1 LPRCLRLVVFI
12 SVALLLASL
21 ARIPAQ
27 EIPRR
32 IGSWDGD
39 SLGNH
44 RVVLRVEMKE
54 ARDAVWAHI
63 LWRRRDQQ
71 PELKKFIMV
80 DAATGKQLNN
90 VIGIK
95 ISREEAD
102 IVFQPQTVPGDY
114 FLYYL
119 PCAGSKR
126 SNYPKITYPRPEQT
140 AQSDW
145 LWNNYLSAND
155 LKLKSWTVLPRA
167 QVVAME
173 SIDSLNSFWPME
185 VIALKSEVDSLAAA
199 NPGSTYLVFP
209 EDRSNPI
216 KMRDDLPARW
226 IALGPGGPLKGI
238 AMRGEYFT
246 FQLGLFAMRRS
257 IDSLALAF
265 SDCTSGEITATLPR
279 SAFTC
284 FTIGGI
290 DCASKPFAKR
300 VSVDSGK
307 VQALWCGVQIPA
319 AARPGLYSGSVL
331 VTSPG
336 REQMQVPLQIQVS
349 EGSVAWGGDD
359 EPQRLSRLRWLNSK
373 LAVDDSLVAPFT
385 PVQTRGNA
393 ISLLGRRI
401 TLDQTGLPESIESY
415 FTEEMTSIGTTPRE
429 ILAGPVEILVEDST
443 GGVMQF
449 EKTGLRFIKQ
459 APGVVAWGVSNQA
472 GDLTMGLFGSAEFD
486 GTIEYT
492 VALQT
497 AVPVRLNDIRLRIP
511 MVPAA
516 AKYMMGLGFK
526 GGLRPKAI
534 AWTWDRARNQD
545 GAWIGD
551 INAGLQF
558 GLKDENYVRPLNTN
572 FYQLK
577 PLVMPVSWSNGGK
590 GGIRISDGA
599 GEVVASAFS
608 GQRLLEPGEILHFN
622 FRLVVTPFKPIDTR
636 AQWQTRYYH
645 RFDPL
650 DTIAATGAN
659 TINVHHATPINPF
672 INYPFLRPEAM
683 KAYADSAH
691 ARGMKMKIYYTVRE
705 LTNRAPELFAL
716 RSLGDEIFAHG
727 SGGGFSWLQE
737 HLGSDYIAAWFVPEL
752 NDAAIVNSGVSRWH
766 NFYVEGLAWLVRNV
780 GIDGLYLDDVAFD
793 RLTMKRI
800 RKVLDRG
807 RSGSLI
813 DLHSANQYNIRDG
826 FANSANLYLEHF
838 PFINR
843 LWFGEYFDYDL
854 PPDFWMTE
862 VSGIPFGLMGEMLE
876 KGGNPWRGMLYGM
889 TSRLPWAGDPRPLWK
904 VWDTFGM
911 ADSRMI
917 GYWVS
922 NNPVQTDNDSV
933 LATVYMRKGSVLV
946 SIASWARERQIIRL
960 RFDWNTL
967 GLNPQK
973 AKIVAPEI
981 EQFQPGVEFPADQP
995 IPVEPGK
1002 GWLLIVDQ
1010 QRGL

>member
-1 LPRCLRLVVFI
+1 
-12 SVALLLASL
+12 
-21 ARIPAQ
+21 
-27 EIPRR
+27 
-32 IGSWDGD
+32 
-39 SLGNH
+39 
-44 RVVLRVEMKE
+44 MKQL
-54 ARDAVWAHI
+54 RDAVWAHI
-63 LWRRRDQQ
+63 LWRRRDHQA
-71 PELKKFIMV
+71 ELKKFILV
-80 DAATGKQLNN
+80 DAATGKQVSN
-90 VIGIK
+90 VIGMN

-102 IVFQPQTVPGDY
+102 IIFQPRTVPGEY
-114 FLYYL
+114 YLYYL
-119 PCAGSKR
+119 PYAGSKR
-126 SNYPKITYPRPEQT
+126 SNYPKITYPTPEQT
-140 AQSDW
+140 AQPEW

-155 LKLKSWTVLPRA
+155 LKLRSWTVLPRA
-167 QVVAME
+167 QVVAIE
-173 SIDSLNSFWPME
+173 AIDSLNSFWPME
-185 VIALKSEVDSLAAA
+185 VIALKKEVDSLAGA

-216 KMRDDLPARW
+216 KMRADLPVRW
-226 IALGPGGPLKGI
+226 ITLGPGGPLKGT
-238 AMRGEYFT
+238 AKKGEYFT

-257 IDSLALAF
+257 IDNVQMAF
-265 SDCTSGEITATLPR
+265 SDCTSDESTATLPG

-284 FTIGGI
+284 YNIGGI
-290 DCASKPFAKR
+290 DCAGRPFTKQ
-300 VSVDSGK
+300 VSVDSGM

-319 AARPGLYSGSVL
+319 AAQSGLYSGSVL
-331 VTSPG
+331 VTCPG
-336 REQMQVPLQIQVS
+336 QEQTRIPLQIQVS
-349 EGSVAWGGDD
+349 GSSIAWGGDD

-373 LAVDDSLVAPFT
+373 LAIDDSIVAPYT

-401 TLDQTGLPESIESY
+401 TLEQSGLPESIESY
-415 FTEEMTSIGTTPRE
+415 FTEEMTSIGTGPKE
-429 ILAGPVEILVEDST
+429 LLAGPVEILVEDST
-443 GGVMQF
+443 GSVYQF
-449 EKTGLRFIKQ
+449 QRTNLRFIKQ
-459 APGVVAWGVSNQA
+459 APGVVGWGVSNQA
-472 GDLTMGLFGSAEFD
+472 GDLTMDLFGSAEFD

-492 VALQT
+492 VAIQT
-497 AVPVRLNDIRLRIP
+497 AVPIHLNDIRLRIP
-511 MVPAA
+511 MVPAV
-516 AKYMMGLGFK
+516 AKYVMGLGFK
-526 GGLRPKAI
+526 GGLRPKNI
-534 AWTWDRARNQD
+534 SWTWDRGKNQD

-551 INAGLQF
+551 VNAGLQL

-577 PLVMPVSWSNGGK
+577 PLVIPISWSNGGK
-590 GGIRISDGA
+590 GGISISDGEGA
-599 GEVVASAFS
+599 VVVSAFS
-608 GQRLLEPGEILHFN
+608 GQRLLQAGEILHFN

-659 TINVHHATPINPF
+659 TINVHHATPVNPF

-691 ARGMKMKIYYTVRE
+691 TRGMKMKIYYTVRE

-737 HLGSDYIAAWFVPEL
+737 HLESDYIAAWFVPEL
-752 NDAAIVNSGVSRWH
+752 KDAAIVNSGVSRWH

-807 RSGSLI
+807 RPGSLI

-838 PFINR
+838 PYINR
-843 LWFGEYFDYDL
+843 LWFGEYFDYDS
-854 PPDFWMTE
+854 PPDFWLTE

-889 TSRLPWAGDPRPLWK
+889 TSRLPWAGDPRPIWK

-911 ADSRMI
+911 TESRMI

-922 NNPVQTDNDSV
+922 NNPVKIDNDSV
-933 LATVYMRKGSVLV
+933 HATVYIRKGSTLV
-946 SIASWARERQIIRL
+946 SIASWARERQTIHLHI
-960 RFDWNTL
+960 DWKTL
-967 GLNPQK
+967 GLNPK
-973 AKIVAPEI
+973 KVKILAPEI
-981 EQFQPGVEFPADQP
+981 DHFQPGGEFKADQP
-995 IPVEPGK
+995 LLIEPGK
-1002 GWLLIVDQ
+1002 GWLLVLDQ
-1010 QRGL
+1010 QKGL